1 MSFPRHGRCAV
12 RQLPDPTNATLFERG
27 AAANPA
33 RRLRAFPNWG
43 CPDGQSRRLGRQSN
57 ASFCRD
63 AEIDANLGGPSPI
76 GWRSREHLWV
86 ARARGNAPY
95 DPPLAYDEE
104 PLARAEA
111 SRGARDV
118 LVLLRGQNTRTLRCR
133 GPAVCSRFAVEALGW
148 VLWNVGRPATR
159 SS

>member
-1 MSFPRHGRCAV
+1 MAVAQCASFLTL
-12 RQLPDPTNATLFERG
+12 QTATLFERG

-57 ASFCRD
+57 SSFCRD

-76 GWRSREHLWV
+76 GRSREHLWV

-104 PLARAEA
+104 PFARAEA

-118 LVLLRGQNTRTLRCR
+118 LVLLRGQNYPHTPLSRTSCLFALCRRGAGMGVLER
-133 GPAVCSRFAVEALGW
+133 GP
-148 VLWNVGRPATR
+148 
-159 SS
+159 SSGPVQVKTIR